1 MILIRVICNF
11 YDDYIH
17 KRQLRRERLEW
28 LKISRRF
35 GFYKDLR
42 MLIGKEYL
50 QRGRD
55 VNGDSYKILFLTI
68 LFVCLVAHGLTM
80 IEVDVIIFKKRVL
93 RWFFEILIRILI
105 WFEFLFVKLL
115 LFPLEGPVILYHH
128 LLPILPFVS

>member
-17 KRQLRRERLEW
+17 KCQLRRERLEW

-35 GFYKDLR
+35 GIYKDLR
-42 MLIGKEYL
+42 ILIGKEYL

-68 LFVCLVAHGLTM
+68 LFVCLVAHVLTM
-80 IEVDVIIFKKRVL
+80 IEVDVILFKRVL
-93 RWFFEILIRILI
+93 RWVFEILIRILI

-115 LFPLEGPVILYHH
+115 LFPLEDPVI
-128 LLPILPFVS
+128 